1 MRNVLEYVLRDEK
14 VKEGYV
20 EIAGPYSGETI
31 NYDEVYRSWLA
42 EKRLWDKDSGRMYAH
57 NIISFHKDEQVTPE
71 QVLEIGKKFAEKFFA
86 NHQYVI
92 GVHQD
97 KEHLHCHIVTNS
109 VSYLDGIKL
118 HQTKRDLERQKEF
131 TNRLCIERGLT
142 VAEKGHHF
150 DGSAI
155 EQGEISAWS
164 KDKYNLL
171 INDAKKSFVAECA
184 IAIME
189 VVPQASSR
197 EEFISG
203 MEERGWSV
211 QWEDSRKHIVFQ
223 NEDGKKVR
231 DTNIEKTFAGME
243 VNKEAL
249 LNEFTRQNELR
260 LAKLKA
266 DRDRELADAELKR
279 YYAELESA
287 AAGLDTAKAVRDD
300 TAVAGGTELHL
311 DGTGYSEKERKT
323 AGYATAGLD
332 TAKAVRD
339 DSEAITR
346 DTGAY
351 QHDTGYA
358 VSDGSDHPGT
368 GTPEETGEAL
378 GHREDTE
385 SFIRELDSQEEAS
398 GEKRDYRIAE
408 RQDRDAEQRRLSLE
422 RERALRA
429 EQQRI
434 AEERAERQKRSI
446 SHGFSR

>member
-1 MRNVLEYVLRDEK
+1 MAINKVVNKSTKSHGAMRNVLEYVLRDEK

-31 NYDEVYRSWLA
+31 NYDEVYQTWLA
-42 EKRLWDKDSGRMYAH
+42 EKRLWDKDSGRMYTH

-71 QVLEIGKKFAEKFFA
+71 QVLEIGKEFAERFFSG
-86 NHQYVI
+86 HQYVI

-97 KEHLHCHIVTNS
+97 KDHLHCHIVTNS
-109 VSYLDGIKL
+109 VSYLDGMKL
-118 HQTKRDLERQKEF
+118 HQTKRDLEHQKEF
-131 TNRLCIERGLT
+131 TNNLCLERGLT
-142 VAEKGHHF
+142 IAEKGHHF
-150 DGSAI
+150 DGSVI
-155 EQGEISAWS
+155 EQGEITAWS

-189 VVPQASSR
+189 VVPQSTSR

-223 NEDGKKVR
+223 YEDGKKVR

-287 AAGLDTAKAVRDD
+287 
-300 TAVAGGTELHL
+300 
-311 DGTGYSEKERKT
+311 
-323 AGYATAGLD
+323 TAGLD

-339 DSEAITR
+339 NT
-346 DTGAY
+346 
-351 QHDTGYA
+351 A
-358 VSDGSDHPGT
+358 VTVGTELHLDGT
-368 GTPEETGEAL
+368 GNFEEERETSGY
-378 GHREDTE
+378 GEDTD
-385 SFIRELDSQEEAS
+385 SLIREVEADINDSRSQSRTVIRTENQSVADNEQS
-398 GEKRDYRIAE
+398 VTREAE
-408 RQDRDAEQRRLSLE
+408 RRLEEQRRALE
-422 RERALRA
+422 
-429 EQQRI
+429 Q
-434 AEERAERQKRSI
+434 ERAEAARRKMSH
-446 SHGFSR
+446 SHGWER

>member
-1 MRNVLEYVLRDEK
+1 MAINKVVNKSTKSHGAMRNVLEYVLRDEK
-14 VKEGYV
+14 VKQGYV

-31 NYDEVYRSWLA
+31 NYDEVYQSWLA
-42 EKRLWDKDSGRMYAH
+42 EKRLWDKDSGRMYTH

-71 QVLEIGKKFAEKFFA
+71 QVLEIGKAFAEKFFPG
-86 NHQYVI
+86 HQYLI

-97 KEHLHCHIVTNS
+97 KDHLHCHIVTNS
-109 VSYLDGIKL
+109 VSYIDGMKL
-118 HQTKRDLERQKEF
+118 HQTKRDLEHQKKF
-131 TNRLCIERGLT
+131 TNNLCLERGLT
-142 VAEKGHHF
+142 ITEKGHHF
-150 DGSAI
+150 DGSVI
-155 EQGEISAWS
+155 EQGEITAWS

-189 VVPQASSR
+189 VVPQSTSR

-266 DRDRELADAELKR
+266 DRKRELADAELKR
-279 YYAELESA
+279 YYAELES
-287 AAGLDTAKAVRDD
+287 
-300 TAVAGGTELHL
+300 
-311 DGTGYSEKERKT
+311 
-323 AGYATAGLD
+323 ATAGLD

-346 DTGAY
+346 DTRAY

-358 VSDGSDHPGT
+358 VAAGSDHPGI
-368 GTPEETGEAL
+368 GTPEETGETL

-434 AEERAERQKRSI
+434 AEERAERQEQSI
-446 SHGFSR
+446 SHDFSR

>member
-1 MRNVLEYVLRDEK
+1 
-14 VKEGYV
+14 
-20 EIAGPYSGETI
+20 
-31 NYDEVYRSWLA
+31 
-42 EKRLWDKDSGRMYAH
+42 MYTH

-71 QVLEIGKKFAEKFFA
+71 QVLEIGSKFAERFFPC
-86 NHQYVI
+86 HQYVI
-92 GVHQD
+92 SVHQD
-97 KEHLHCHIVTNS
+97 KDHLHCHIVTNS
-109 VSYLDGIKL
+109 VSYLDGSKL
-118 HQTKRDLERQKEF
+118 HQTKRDLEQQKEF
-131 TNRLCIERGLT
+131 TNKLCLERGLT
-142 VAEKGHHF
+142 IAVKGHHF
-150 DGSAI
+150 DGSVI
-155 EQGEISAWS
+155 EQGEITAWN

-189 VVPQASSR
+189 VVPLSTSR
-197 EEFISG
+197 EDFISG

-211 QWEDSRKHIVFQ
+211 QWEDCRKHIVFQ
-223 NEDGKKVR
+223 NADGKKVR
-231 DTNIEKTFAGME
+231 DTNIEKTFVGMK

-249 LNEFTRQNELR
+249 LDEFTRQNEIR
-260 LAKLKA
+260 GAKLNA
-266 DRDRELADAELKR
+266 DRDRELAKADLKR

-287 AAGLDTAKAVRDD
+287 
-300 TAVAGGTELHL
+300 
-311 DGTGYSEKERKT
+311 
-323 AGYATAGLD
+323 TAGLD
-332 TAKAVRD
+332 AAKAIRN

-346 DTGAY
+346 NSGAY

>member
-287 AAGLDTAKAVRDD
+287 
-300 TAVAGGTELHL
+300 
-311 DGTGYSEKERKT
+311 
-323 AGYATAGLD
+323 TAGLD

-378 GHREDTE
+378 GHREVTE

-446 SHGFSR
+446 SHDFSR

>member
-14 VKEGYV
+14 VKQGYV

-31 NYDEVYRSWLA
+31 NYDEVYQSWLA
-42 EKRLWDKDSGRMYAH
+42 EKRLWDKDSGRMYTH

-71 QVLEIGKKFAEKFFA
+71 QVLEIGNEFAERFFHK
-86 NHQYVI
+86 HQYVI

-97 KEHLHCHIVTNS
+97 KDHLHCHIVTNS
-109 VSYLDGIKL
+109 VSYIDGIKL
-118 HQTKRDLERQKEF
+118 HQTKRDLEHQKEF
-131 TNRLCIERGLT
+131 TNNLCLERGLT
-142 VAEKGHHF
+142 IAEKGHHF

-155 EQGEISAWS
+155 EQGEIIAWS

-184 IAIME
+184 IAILE
-189 VVPQASSR
+189 VVPQSTSR

-231 DTNIEKTFAGME
+231 DSNIEKTFAGME

-260 LAKLKA
+260 IAKLKSG
-266 DRDRELADAELKR
+266 RDRALANAELKR

-287 AAGLDTAKAVRDD
+287 
-300 TAVAGGTELHL
+300 
-311 DGTGYSEKERKT
+311 
-323 AGYATAGLD
+323 TAGLD
-332 TAKAVRD
+332 TAKTIRD
-339 DSEAITR
+339 NSEAIAR

-351 QHDTGYA
+351 QYDTGYA
-358 VSDGSDHPGT
+358 ISDGSDHPGT
-368 GTPEETGEAL
+368 GTPEEARETL
-378 GHREDTE
+378 GYREDTE

-398 GEKRDYRIAE
+398 GEKRDYRITE

-422 RERALRA
+422 RERAVREA
-429 EQQRI
+429 QQRI
-434 AEERAERQKRSI
+434 AEESAERQKRSI

>member
-279 YYAELESA
+279 YYA
-287 AAGLDTAKAVRDD
+287 
-300 TAVAGGTELHL
+300 
-311 DGTGYSEKERKT
+311 
-323 AGYATAGLD
+323 GLD

>member
-1 MRNVLEYVLRDEK
+1 MAINKVVNKSTKSHGAMRNVLEYVLRDEK

-31 NYDEVYRSWLA
+31 NYDEVYQTWLA
-42 EKRLWDKDSGRMYAH
+42 EKRLWDKDSGRMYTH

-71 QVLEIGKKFAEKFFA
+71 QVLEIGKEFAERFFSG
-86 NHQYVI
+86 HQYVI

-97 KEHLHCHIVTNS
+97 KDHLHCHIVTNS
-109 VSYLDGIKL
+109 VSYLDGMKL
-118 HQTKRDLERQKEF
+118 HQTKRDLEHQKEF
-131 TNRLCIERGLT
+131 TNNLCLERGLT
-142 VAEKGHHF
+142 IAEKGHHF
-150 DGSAI
+150 DGSVI
-155 EQGEISAWS
+155 EQGEITAWS

-189 VVPQASSR
+189 VVPQSTSR

-287 AAGLDTAKAVRDD
+287 TAGLDTAKAVRDD
-300 TAVAGGTELHL
+300 TAVTVGTELHL
-311 DGTGYSEKERKT
+311 DGTGIFEEERET
-323 AGYATAGLD
+323 SGYG
-332 TAKAVRD
+332 
-339 DSEAITR
+339 
-346 DTGAY
+346 
-351 QHDTGYA
+351 
-358 VSDGSDHPGT
+358 
-368 GTPEETGEAL
+368 
-378 GHREDTE
+378 EDTD
-385 SFIRELDSQEEAS
+385 SLIREVKADINDSRSQSRTVIRTEYQSVADNEQS
-398 GEKRDYRIAE
+398 VTREAE
-408 RQDRDAEQRRLSLE
+408 RRLEEQRRALE
-422 RERALRA
+422 
-429 EQQRI
+429 Q
-434 AEERAERQKRSI
+434 ERAEAARRKMSH
-446 SHGFSR
+446 SHGWDR

>member
-1 MRNVLEYVLRDEK
+1 MAINKVVNKSTKSHGAMRNVLEYVLRDEK

-31 NYDEVYRSWLA
+31 NYDEVYQTWLA

-71 QVLEIGKKFAEKFFA
+71 QVLEIGKEFAEKFFPG
-86 NHQYVI
+86 HQYVI

-97 KEHLHCHIVTNS
+97 KDHLHCHIVTNS
-109 VSYLDGIKL
+109 VSYVDGMKL
-118 HQTKRDLERQKEF
+118 HQTKRDLEHQKEF
-131 TNRLCIERGLT
+131 TNNLCLERGLT
-142 VAEKGHHF
+142 IAEKGHHF
-150 DGSAI
+150 DGSVI
-155 EQGEISAWS
+155 EQGEITAWS

-171 INDAKKSFVAECA
+171 INDAKKSFVAECT
-184 IAIME
+184 IVIME
-189 VVPQASSR
+189 VVPQSASR

-266 DRDRELADAELKR
+266 DRDRELAYAELKR

-287 AAGLDTAKAVRDD
+287 
-300 TAVAGGTELHL
+300 
-311 DGTGYSEKERKT
+311 
-323 AGYATAGLD
+323 TAGLD
-332 TAKAVRD
+332 TAKAIRD
-339 DSEAITR
+339 DSEAVTR

-351 QHDTGYA
+351 QHYSEYA
-358 VSDGSDHPGT
+358 VSDGSDHPGI
-368 GTPEETGEAL
+368 GTPEEAGETL
-378 GHREDTE
+378 GYREDTE

>member
-155 EQGEISAWS
+155 EQGEINAWS

-287 AAGLDTAKAVRDD
+287 
-300 TAVAGGTELHL
+300 
-311 DGTGYSEKERKT
+311 
-323 AGYATAGLD
+323 TAGLD